1 MAAINPVLTIA
12 ALSPIAIS
20 LFITTRLGP
29 RIEAYRR
36 ASRATTGRVTGF
48 LGELL
53 GSVQAVQVATS
64 EQHAIRHFDSL
75 SDSRRSA
82 DLKEVLVESLVDSAS
97 GVTAGEPRAFRH
109 RDSRREARCR
119 ARDVGPRRLVRLAAS
134 RAGRAAGSGRGRP
147 VSGKVPALG
156 LRPRL
161 LAGPGRNRA
170 GRGLV
175 AP

>member
-82 DLKEVLVESLVDSAS
+82 DLKEVLVESLVDSSS
-97 GVTAGEPRAFRH
+97 GVTYM
-109 RDSRREARCR
+109 
-119 ARDVGPRRLVRLAAS
+119 
-134 RAGRAAGSGRGRP
+134 
-147 VSGKVPALG
+147 VSIGAI
-156 LRPRL
+156 L
-161 LAGPGRNRA
+161 LAGAELMRSGSFTVGDFALFVTFISGNQFWHL
-170 GRGLV
+170 RGWVGPFFMSMKCVDGQRLCQ
-175 AP
+175 